1 MTDKIPA
8 DYISKCVE
16 KLHSDICNKEDEL
29 HEQYDKVHEA
39 EEDLA
44 TMRHKR
50 SLIKL

>member
-1 MTDKIPA
+1 MTDKIPT

-29 HEQYDKVHEA
+29 HELYVHEA